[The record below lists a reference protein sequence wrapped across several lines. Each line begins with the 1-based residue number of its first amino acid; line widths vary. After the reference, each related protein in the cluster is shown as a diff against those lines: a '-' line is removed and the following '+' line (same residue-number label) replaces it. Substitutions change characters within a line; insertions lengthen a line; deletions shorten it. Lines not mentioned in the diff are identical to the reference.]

1 MQKYKINNTYIIKR
15 MINYET
21 EIDIYESRRE
31 DKEKATS
38 RLHGVWAPG
47 GVVAAEDPQKEQ
59 AARAPHRGSPAQG
72 SSAGK
77 RCSHR
82 IWL

>member
-31 DKEKATS
+31 DKKIPLRE
-38 RLHGVWAPG
+38 PG
-47 GVVAAEDPQKEQ
+47 NK
-59 AARAPHRGSPAQG
+59 
-72 SSAGK
+72 K
-77 RCSHR
+77 T
-82 IWL
+82 